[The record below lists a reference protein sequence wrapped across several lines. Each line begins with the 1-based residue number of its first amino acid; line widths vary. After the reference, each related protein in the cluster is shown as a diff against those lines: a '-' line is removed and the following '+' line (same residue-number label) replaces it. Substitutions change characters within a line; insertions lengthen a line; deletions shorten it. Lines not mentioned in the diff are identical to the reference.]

1 VDSRLRRFPPLRCA
15 QSCGR
20 PVENAARFP
29 PPAHRPVAAHKLHS
43 VSTTF
48 IHIHDSGRYKDRT
61 GCIAA
66 PETTD
71 AVDLWTVGFADSHLC
86 AARNPVD
93 GPWKTLRVSHRPP
106 TGRWLPTSSTAY
118 PQRSYIF
125 MIREDT
131 RIELAASPR
140 PKPRTL
146 WICGQSASPIPTF
159 ALRAILWTARG
170 KRCAFP
176 TARPQAG
183 GCPQAPQRIHNVHTY
198 S

>member
-1 VDSRLRRFPPLRCA
+1 MLPLTPR
-15 QSCGR
+15 
-20 PVENAARFP
+20 AASKVCLAMSMP
-29 PPAHRPVAAHKLHS
+29 I
-43 VSTTF
+43 T
-48 IHIHDSGRYKDRT
+48 IDSGTFLFSHPCQCDLGSNNCSGSKGTVTTMRHNAYSRAWCPQDRT

-106 TGRWLPTSSTAY
+106 TGRWLTTSSTAY
-118 PQRSYIF
+118 QQRSYIF

-170 KRCAFP
+170 KRCGFP

-183 GCPQAPQRIHNVHTY
+183 G
-198 S
+198 